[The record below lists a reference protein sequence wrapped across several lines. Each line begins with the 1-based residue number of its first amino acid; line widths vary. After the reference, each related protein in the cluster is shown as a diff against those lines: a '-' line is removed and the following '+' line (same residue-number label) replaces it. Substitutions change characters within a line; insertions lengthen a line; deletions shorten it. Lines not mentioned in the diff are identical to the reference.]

1 MICKN
6 CGREIYDVGKLCPY
20 CGTKLESEFVNCSD
34 YYETE
39 NAGNDSNGAGRG
51 EEYYNNAGGFA
62 DNGNEA
68 GYRGEDYVLADI
80 PEKKKRGKRPLWL
93 SIICALLSFALSV
106 VLFIFCVAIM
116 FFISF
121 NRSLDDSRS
130 VFSSGTAR
138 TISEIPVGQVINSL
152 DGSKDYGSDVT
163 LSEYVYDKLPS
174 ADKANTSAEEIAEII
189 DNPAISAYV
198 NGVLDD
204 YMKVLSGEAESA
216 SISNDRILDVVRDNE
231 ELVESAIGRE
241 IKEEDYARIENKL
254 DSLNLE
260 EHTEISVSGSEEAGK
275 AIEFVR
281 DIINNRKAIVAR
293 MAVAIAV
300 ILILLVVLNL
310 HKPYVVMRHM
320 GVCMIF
326 AAAIGKIISYA
337 YDVVLK
343 EAGAREQ
350 AAVGMVM
357 NLLGSPMDNI
367 SSVAGI
373 FLIVG
378 IILVAV
384 YVAAAILRKII
395 SANM

>member
-6 CGREIYDVGKLCPY
+6 CGREIYEVGTLCPY

-39 NAGNDSNGAGRG
+39 NARNDSNGAGRSD
-51 EEYYNNAGGFA
+51 EYYNNAGGFA

-80 PEKKKRGKRPLWL
+80 PERKKRGKRPLWL

-116 FFISF
+116 YFISF
-121 NRSLDDSRS
+121 NRSLDDSKS

-152 DGSKDYGSDVT
+152 DGSKDYGNDVT

-189 DNPAISAYV
+189 DDPAISGYV

-231 ELVESAIGRE
+231 ELVEKAIGRE
-241 IKEEDYARIENKL
+241 IKEEDYTRIENKL
-254 DSLNLE
+254 DSLDLE

-281 DIINNRKAIVAR
+281 DIINNRKAIVTR

-326 AAAIGKIISYA
+326 AAAIGKITSYA

-357 NLLGSPMDNI
+357 NLLGSPMDKI

-378 IILVAV
+378 IILVAA